1 MKVNKAK
8 LNFSTTSEPDFI
20 EQILEIK
27 YIGCFS
33 LFVLD
38 L

>member
-1 MKVNKAK
+1 MTVIKAK
-8 LNFSTTSEPDFI
+8 LNFSTTSGTDFI
-20 EQILEIK
+20 EQILGKK